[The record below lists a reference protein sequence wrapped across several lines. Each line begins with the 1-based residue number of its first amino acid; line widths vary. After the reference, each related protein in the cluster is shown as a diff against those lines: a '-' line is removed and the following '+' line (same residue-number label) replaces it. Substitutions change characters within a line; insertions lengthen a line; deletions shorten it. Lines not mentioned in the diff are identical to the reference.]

1 MDLGIL
7 LIILG
12 IVLWLLVAP
21 TLGLILVVIGVVL
34 LIVGAASGW
43 SARRW

>member
-1 MDLGIL
+1 LDLGIL

>member
-1 MDLGIL
+1 LDLGIL

-43 SARRW
+43 SARW